1 MPCRS
6 PLARLTGMA
15 NEPYHACRR
24 RARALIL
31 NGVPGSVIP
40 CVGAIIKDDQ
50 GRLLL
55 IKRGHEPGAGLWSI
69 PGGRI
74 EPGETDA
81 EALVREM
88 QEETGL
94 AVQAGPLLGSVR
106 RPAQDGERP
115 RHQGLRG
122 HGHRRNAPPG
132 RRRGRGALG
141 GGQRPAITAD
151 HGRFGRSA
159 HQLGCSGPGIVLI
172 VLFHPFRHSCEPVV
186 TSDVQRHALELI
198 PTLYGFR
205 HSRRRY
211 PGPR

>member
-1 MPCRS
+1 MPVTAGQAHRYGE
-6 PLARLTGMA
+6 R
-15 NEPYHACRR
+15 NPYHACRR
-24 RARALIL
+24 RSRGLIL

-40 CVGAIIKDDQ
+40 CVGAVIKDDQ

-94 AVQAGPLLGSVR
+94 AVEAGPLLGGVR
-106 RPAQDGERP
+106 RPAQDGDVLRRWRPGKNRP

-122 HGHRRNAPPG
+122 HGHRRNALPG

-141 GGQRPAITAD
+141 GGQRTAVTAD
-151 HGRFGRSA
+151 HGRFGRSP
-159 HQLGCSGPGIVLI
+159 HRLGCS
-172 VLFHPFRHSCEPVV
+172 
-186 TSDVQRHALELI
+186 EL
-198 PTLYGFR
+198 
-205 HSRRRY
+205 RRY
-211 PGPR
+211 